1 MIRVG
6 ATETVFAMAVQAPG
20 QETAGEARAGAWP
33 RLHRRMTM
41 QKTIAGLAILLFT
54 TFVSYAGADDREQNA
69 MARVHLTTEASLAA
83 GCTPVGAVHDH
94 SVKDLRQK
102 IVKAGGNT
110 GVLSFRN
117 DDMASLYAEA
127 FRCRRSAESAPPY
140 VPAPLPGYPPP
151 PPPR

>member
-1 MIRVG
+1 
-6 ATETVFAMAVQAPG
+6 
-20 QETAGEARAGAWP
+20 
-33 RLHRRMTM
+33 M
-41 QKTIAGLAILLFT
+41 QKIVAGLGILLFT
-54 TFVSYAGADDREQNA
+54 TFVSYAGADDRERNA

-83 GCTPVGAVHDH
+83 GCTPVGSVHDH

-117 DDMASLYAEA
+117 DDMASLYADA

-140 VPAPLPGYPPP
+140 GQAPPPGYPPP
-151 PPPR
+151 PPPPASSR